1 MMTESLNTVLEQ
13 LADEIRPVH
22 SLDLA
27 QLSDLGRLQV
37 EKAYST
43 WLTLS
48 AARRSELMSALV
60 ELAET
65 NIHVNFHALLRACL
79 SDSEARVRKLA
90 IEGLWEDEKVS
101 LIQPL
106 IALLA
111 TDDDVEVRAAA
122 AISLGRFVL
131 LGVLGDI
138 DDAPAQAAADA
149 LRAAWSRGG
158 EPVEVRRRALEGL
171 ACTAL
176 AGLREWISDAYYDE
190 DARMRQSALFAMGR
204 SADPRWAKIVLAE
217 LGSPESPMRFEA
229 AVAAGELG
237 LARAVQPLI
246 RRLDDPD
253 GTVREAAVLALG
265 KIGGAAARR
274 ALQALLSS
282 EDERMAEAAEE
293 ALDEVRFNSEP
304 IVEPLMDYSDRKSPA
319 VRTRDA
325 EDESDEEDDADE
337 EDIILGSEDDEDDL
351 DLYGEE
357 ILGEDEDLD
366 PDDEGE
372 DDLDWE
378 DDDQVEDDQAEDDWR

>member
-1 MMTESLNTVLEQ
+1 MMTDALNTVLEQ
-13 LADEIRPVH
+13 LADETRPAR

-37 EKAYST
+37 EQAYST

-48 AARRSELMSALV
+48 AARRCELMGVLV

-79 SDSEARVRKLA
+79 SDSEARVRELA

-106 IALLA
+106 TAVLA
-111 TDDDVEVRAAA
+111 TDAVAAVRAAA

-131 LGVLGDI
+131 LGALGDI

-149 LRAAWSRGG
+149 LHTAWYRRG

-171 ACTAL
+171 ACTDI
-176 AGLREWISDAYYDE
+176 AGLPELISDAYYDE
-190 DARMRQSALFAMGR
+190 DERMRQSALFAMGR

-237 LARAVQPLI
+237 LTRAVQPLI

-253 GTVREAAVLALG
+253 GAVREAAVLALG

-304 IVEPLMDYSDRKSPA
+304 LSEPLLDSSNRKSPA
-319 VRTRDA
+319 LRERDA
-325 EDESDEEDDADE
+325 EDEFDEEDDEDEDE
-337 EDIILGSEDDEDDL
+337 EDDEDNLFGSEDDGDDL
-351 DLYGEE
+351 DLYDEE
-357 ILGEDEDLD
+357 ILGEDEDSD
-366 PDDEGE
+366 PDDDLE
-372 DDLDWE
+372 DDLDW
-378 DDDQVEDDQAEDDWR
+378 DDDDQAEDDWR